1 MYGKSS
7 LGPGKWATSPSELF
21 RMNDTE
27 EAKRSLPTRQA
38 QKMARETKKGTR
50 KQKKNVEEHGIE
62 PMAPVAPGLD
72 LKGLLCAWVMSSV
85 RTLWAWS
92 WLLSVFLAVVLALTL
107 GSYSLNDPSF
117 SVSTSRNPEN
127 FCGALGAWTADLMLS
142 AFGFS
147 AWWFVLGSAMI
158 GFFAIRTAWRRMN
171 GETDPLRIN
180 PPKITAAM
188 GFLAV
193 LVGSTCLEALRLRRF
208 QMILPGE
215 PGGILGDSL
224 AWGIRH
230 YIGVGLS
237 TVLFAALIAV
247 GLSLLMDFQ
256 WGDVAERVGSVIC
269 RWIVDPVM
277 RLFKVKGREEEL
289 VRQNESDAESAEVGI
304 VPIVRSAE
312 DSATAS
318 PVVAPASGESPVE
331 PRQPIVK
338 TAARAESKAAAKPA
352 ACSLS
357 MSLLDEP
364 AERKEANSAEDL
376 QMTGRLIVS
385 KLKSYGIESSIGGIQ
400 PGPVIT
406 QYWLEPG
413 PGVKGSQIDNVRD
426 DLRRTLGVQA
436 VRVVPSIP
444 NTSFIG
450 LEVPNPIRETVRLKE
465 ILDSKAFRE
474 STAPLTLALGKD
486 IGGKAFVIDLAKM
499 PHLLVAGTTGS
510 GKSVGINAMILS
522 MLYRNS
528 PADLRLVLIDP
539 KMLEFSLYNGIPH
552 LLCPVVT
559 DMNKAAT
566 ALKWLTREMDRRY
579 AVMSKLG
586 VRHFNS
592 YNEKIRRAA
601 ENGETIPDPMQ
612 APDDPIQKPL
622 EVWPFI
628 VCIVDELAD
637 LMLTNR
643 KEVEGEITRL
653 TQKARAAGIHLIIA
667 TQRPSVDVVTSLIK
681 ANVPTRISF
690 QVASGIDSRVI
701 LGEAGAESLLGWGDM
716 LLRRPGVPQ
725 STRIQGCFVADDEV
739 LRVVTELQ
747 KMGEPAYIDGV
758 TEDSGDD
765 DGDADSGS
773 GGGRRSGESDPLY
786 DKAVDLVL
794 RERRATISFV
804 QRHLGI
810 GYNRAANLLEA
821 MEEARVVSKAN
832 SMGRREI
839 LVPEN

>member
-1 MYGKSS
+1 M
-7 LGPGKWATSPSELF
+7 
-21 RMNDTE
+21 
-27 EAKRSLPTRQA
+27 
-38 QKMARETKKGTR
+38 
-50 KQKKNVEEHGIE
+50 
-62 PMAPVAPGLD
+62 
-72 LKGLLCAWVMSSV
+72 
-85 RTLWAWS
+85 
-92 WLLSVFLAVVLALTL
+92 
-107 GSYSLNDPSF
+107 
-117 SVSTSRNPEN
+117 
-127 FCGALGAWTADLMLS
+127 
-142 AFGFS
+142 
-147 AWWFVLGSAMI
+147 
-158 GFFAIRTAWRRMN
+158 
-171 GETDPLRIN
+171 
-180 PPKITAAM
+180 
-188 GFLAV
+188 

-237 TVLFAALIAV
+237 TVLFVSLIAV

-256 WGDVAERVGSVIC
+256 WGDVAERIGRFIC
-269 RWIVDPVM
+269 CWFIDPVA
-277 RLFKVKGREEEL
+277 RLLKTKRREEVLAPQDEPET
-289 VRQNESDAESAEVGI
+289 VDTDASI
-304 VPIVRSAE
+304 VPIVRVVDDDTPPAAFVETLARADAFSA
-312 DSATAS
+312 S
-318 PVVAPASGESPVE
+318 VPASAGPAVQAA
-331 PRQPIVK
+331 PR
-338 TAARAESKAAAKPA
+338 ASKHADCP
-352 ACSLS
+352 LS

-364 AERKEANSAEDL
+364 PAHREANSADDL

-385 KLKSYGIESSIGGIQ
+385 KLKSYGIEASIGGIQ

-450 LEVPNPIRETVRLKE
+450 LEVPNPVRETVRLKE
-465 ILDSKAFRE
+465 ILESKAFRE

-559 DMNKAAT
+559 DMNKAAS

-579 AVMSKLG
+579 AVMSRMG
-586 VRHFNS
+586 VRHFNN

-601 ENGETIPDPMQ
+601 ENGETIPDPLQ
-612 APDDPIQKPL
+612 SPEDPVQKPL

-701 LGEAGAESLLGWGDM
+701 LGESGAESLLGWGDM

-747 KMGEPAYIDGV
+747 KLGEPDYIDSV
-758 TEDSGDD
+758 TEEPDD
-765 DGDADSGS
+765 EGGDGDAGA

-804 QRHLGI
+804 QRHLGV

-821 MEEARVVSKAN
+821 MEEARIVSKAN

>member
-1 MYGKSS
+1 M
-7 LGPGKWATSPSELF
+7 
-21 RMNDTE
+21 
-27 EAKRSLPTRQA
+27 
-38 QKMARETKKGTR
+38 
-50 KQKKNVEEHGIE
+50 
-62 PMAPVAPGLD
+62 
-72 LKGLLCAWVMSSV
+72 
-85 RTLWAWS
+85 
-92 WLLSVFLAVVLALTL
+92 
-107 GSYSLNDPSF
+107 
-117 SVSTSRNPEN
+117 
-127 FCGALGAWTADLMLS
+127 
-142 AFGFS
+142 
-147 AWWFVLGSAMI
+147 
-158 GFFAIRTAWRRMN
+158 
-171 GETDPLRIN
+171 
-180 PPKITAAM
+180 
-188 GFLAV
+188 

-237 TVLFAALIAV
+237 TVLFVSLIAV

-256 WGDVAERVGSVIC
+256 WGDVAERIGRFIC
-269 RWIVDPVM
+269 CWFIDPVA
-277 RLFKVKGREEEL
+277 RLLKTKRREEVLAPQDEPET
-289 VRQNESDAESAEVGI
+289 VDTDASI
-304 VPIVRSAE
+304 VPIVRVVDDDTPPAAFVETLDRADAFSA
-312 DSATAS
+312 S
-318 PVVAPASGESPVE
+318 VPASAGPAVQAA
-331 PRQPIVK
+331 PR
-338 TAARAESKAAAKPA
+338 ASKHADCP
-352 ACSLS
+352 LS

-364 AERKEANSAEDL
+364 PAHREANSADDL

-385 KLKSYGIESSIGGIQ
+385 KLKSYGIEASIGGIQ

-450 LEVPNPIRETVRLKE
+450 LEVPNPVRETVRLKE
-465 ILDSKAFRE
+465 ILESKAFRE

-559 DMNKAAT
+559 DMNKAAS

-579 AVMSKLG
+579 AVMSRMG
-586 VRHFNS
+586 VRHFNN

-601 ENGETIPDPMQ
+601 ENGETIPDPLQ
-612 APDDPIQKPL
+612 SPEDPVQKPL

-701 LGEAGAESLLGWGDM
+701 LGESGAESLLGWGDM

-747 KMGEPAYIDGV
+747 KLGEPDYIDSV
-758 TEDSGDD
+758 TEEPDD
-765 DGDADSGS
+765 EGGDGDAGA

-804 QRHLGI
+804 QRHLGV

-821 MEEARVVSKAN
+821 MEEARIVSKAN

>member
-1 MYGKSS
+1 MY
-7 LGPGKWATSPSELF
+7 
-21 RMNDTE
+21 
-27 EAKRSLPTRQA
+27 KRQ
-38 QKMARETKKGTR
+38 
-50 KQKKNVEEHGIE
+50 
-62 PMAPVAPGLD
+62 
-72 LKGLLCAWVMSSV
+72 
-85 RTLWAWS
+85 
-92 WLLSVFLAVVLALTL
+92 
-107 GSYSLNDPSF
+107 
-117 SVSTSRNPEN
+117 
-127 FCGALGAWTADLMLS
+127 
-142 AFGFS
+142 
-147 AWWFVLGSAMI
+147 I
-158 GFFAIRTAWRRMN
+158 GFFAIRTAWRRMK

-180 PPKITAAM
+180 PPKITAAV

-237 TVLFAALIAV
+237 TVLFVSLIAV

-256 WGDVAERVGSVIC
+256 WGDVAERIGRFIC
-269 RWIVDPVM
+269 CWFIDPVA
-277 RLFKVKGREEEL
+277 RLLKTKRREEVLAPQDEPET
-289 VRQNESDAESAEVGI
+289 VDTDASI
-304 VPIVRSAE
+304 VPIVRVVDDDTPLAAFVETLDRADAFSA
-312 DSATAS
+312 S
-318 PVVAPASGESPVE
+318 VPASAGPAVQAA
-331 PRQPIVK
+331 PR
-338 TAARAESKAAAKPA
+338 ASKHADCP
-352 ACSLS
+352 LS

-364 AERKEANSAEDL
+364 PAHREANSADDL

-385 KLKSYGIESSIGGIQ
+385 KLKSYGIEASIGGIQ

-450 LEVPNPIRETVRLKE
+450 LEVPNPVRETVRLKE
-465 ILDSKAFRE
+465 ILESKAFRE

-559 DMNKAAT
+559 DMNKAAS

-579 AVMSKLG
+579 AVMSRMG
-586 VRHFNS
+586 VRHFNN

-601 ENGETIPDPMQ
+601 ENGETIPDPLQ
-612 APDDPIQKPL
+612 SPEDPVQKPL

-701 LGEAGAESLLGWGDM
+701 LGESGAESLLGWGDM

-747 KMGEPAYIDGV
+747 KLGEPDYIDSV
-758 TEDSGDD
+758 TEEPDD
-765 DGDADSGS
+765 EGGDGDAGA

-804 QRHLGI
+804 QRHLGV

-821 MEEARVVSKAN
+821 MEEARIVSKAN

>member
-1 MYGKSS
+1 M
-7 LGPGKWATSPSELF
+7 
-21 RMNDTE
+21 
-27 EAKRSLPTRQA
+27 
-38 QKMARETKKGTR
+38 
-50 KQKKNVEEHGIE
+50 
-62 PMAPVAPGLD
+62 
-72 LKGLLCAWVMSSV
+72 
-85 RTLWAWS
+85 
-92 WLLSVFLAVVLALTL
+92 
-107 GSYSLNDPSF
+107 
-117 SVSTSRNPEN
+117 
-127 FCGALGAWTADLMLS
+127 
-142 AFGFS
+142 
-147 AWWFVLGSAMI
+147 
-158 GFFAIRTAWRRMN
+158 
-171 GETDPLRIN
+171 
-180 PPKITAAM
+180 
-188 GFLAV
+188 
-193 LVGSTCLEALRLRRF
+193 GSTCLEALRLRRF

-237 TVLFAALIAV
+237 TVLFVSLIAV

-256 WGDVAERVGSVIC
+256 WGDVAERIGRFIC
-269 RWIVDPVM
+269 CWFIDPVA
-277 RLFKVKGREEEL
+277 RLLKTKRREEVLAPQDEPET
-289 VRQNESDAESAEVGI
+289 VDTDASI
-304 VPIVRSAE
+304 VPIVRVVDDDTPPAAFVETLDRADAFSA
-312 DSATAS
+312 S
-318 PVVAPASGESPVE
+318 VPASAGPAVQAA
-331 PRQPIVK
+331 PR
-338 TAARAESKAAAKPA
+338 ASKHADCP
-352 ACSLS
+352 LS

-364 AERKEANSAEDL
+364 PAHREANSADDL

-385 KLKSYGIESSIGGIQ
+385 KLKSYGIEASIGGIQ

-450 LEVPNPIRETVRLKE
+450 LEVPNPVRETVRLKE
-465 ILDSKAFRE
+465 ILESKAFRE

-559 DMNKAAT
+559 DMNKAAS

-579 AVMSKLG
+579 AVMSRMG
-586 VRHFNS
+586 VRHFNN

-601 ENGETIPDPMQ
+601 ENGETIPDPLQ
-612 APDDPIQKPL
+612 SPEDPVQKPL

-701 LGEAGAESLLGWGDM
+701 LGESGAESLLGWGDM

-747 KMGEPAYIDGV
+747 KLGEPDYIDSV
-758 TEDSGDD
+758 TEEPDD
-765 DGDADSGS
+765 EGGDGDAGA

-804 QRHLGI
+804 QRHLGV

-821 MEEARVVSKAN
+821 MEEARIVSKAN

>member
-1 MYGKSS
+1 MK
-7 LGPGKWATSPSELF
+7 
-21 RMNDTE
+21 
-27 EAKRSLPTRQA
+27 
-38 QKMARETKKGTR
+38 
-50 KQKKNVEEHGIE
+50 
-62 PMAPVAPGLD
+62 
-72 LKGLLCAWVMSSV
+72 
-85 RTLWAWS
+85 
-92 WLLSVFLAVVLALTL
+92 
-107 GSYSLNDPSF
+107 
-117 SVSTSRNPEN
+117 
-127 FCGALGAWTADLMLS
+127 
-142 AFGFS
+142 
-147 AWWFVLGSAMI
+147 
-158 GFFAIRTAWRRMN
+158 

-180 PPKITAAM
+180 PPKITAAV

-237 TVLFAALIAV
+237 TVLFVSLIAV

-256 WGDVAERVGSVIC
+256 WGDVAERIGRFIC
-269 RWIVDPVM
+269 CWFIDPVA
-277 RLFKVKGREEEL
+277 RLLKTKRREEVLAPQDEPET
-289 VRQNESDAESAEVGI
+289 VDTDASI
-304 VPIVRSAE
+304 VPIVRVVDDDTPPAAFVETLDRADAFSA
-312 DSATAS
+312 S
-318 PVVAPASGESPVE
+318 VPASAGPAVQAA
-331 PRQPIVK
+331 PR
-338 TAARAESKAAAKPA
+338 ASKHADCP
-352 ACSLS
+352 LS

-364 AERKEANSAEDL
+364 PAHREANSADDL

-385 KLKSYGIESSIGGIQ
+385 KLKSYGIEASIGGIQ

-450 LEVPNPIRETVRLKE
+450 LEVPNPVRETVRLKE
-465 ILDSKAFRE
+465 ILESKAFRE

-559 DMNKAAT
+559 DMNKAAS

-579 AVMSKLG
+579 AVMSRMG
-586 VRHFNS
+586 VRHFNN

-601 ENGETIPDPMQ
+601 ENGETIPDPLQ
-612 APDDPIQKPL
+612 SPEDPVQKPL

-701 LGEAGAESLLGWGDM
+701 LGESGAESLLGWGDM

-747 KMGEPAYIDGV
+747 KLGEPDYIDSV
-758 TEDSGDD
+758 TEEPDD
-765 DGDADSGS
+765 EGGDGDAGA

-804 QRHLGI
+804 QRHLGV

-821 MEEARVVSKAN
+821 MEEARIVSKAN

>member
-1 MYGKSS
+1 
-7 LGPGKWATSPSELF
+7 
-21 RMNDTE
+21 
-27 EAKRSLPTRQA
+27 
-38 QKMARETKKGTR
+38 MARLLKTKR
-50 KQKKNVEEHGIE
+50 REE
-62 PMAPVAPGLD
+62 
-72 LKGLLCAWVMSSV
+72 
-85 RTLWAWS
+85 
-92 WLLSVFLAVVLALTL
+92 VLAPQ
-107 GSYSLNDPSF
+107 DE
-117 SVSTSRNPEN
+117 PE
-127 FCGALGAWTADLMLS
+127 TVD
-142 AFGFS
+142 
-147 AWWFVLGSAMI
+147 
-158 GFFAIRTAWRRMN
+158 
-171 GETDPLRIN
+171 TD
-180 PPKITAAM
+180 A
-188 GFLAV
+188 
-193 LVGSTCLEALRLRRF
+193 S
-208 QMILPGE
+208 
-215 PGGILGDSL
+215 
-224 AWGIRH
+224 
-230 YIGVGLS
+230 
-237 TVLFAALIAV
+237 
-247 GLSLLMDFQ
+247 
-256 WGDVAERVGSVIC
+256 
-269 RWIVDPVM
+269 
-277 RLFKVKGREEEL
+277 
-289 VRQNESDAESAEVGI
+289 I
-304 VPIVRSAE
+304 VPIVRVVDDDTPPAAFVETLARADAFSA
-312 DSATAS
+312 S
-318 PVVAPASGESPVE
+318 VPASAGPAVQAA
-331 PRQPIVK
+331 PR
-338 TAARAESKAAAKPA
+338 ASKHADCP
-352 ACSLS
+352 LS

-364 AERKEANSAEDL
+364 PAHREANSADDL

-385 KLKSYGIESSIGGIQ
+385 KLKSYGIEASIGGIQ

-450 LEVPNPIRETVRLKE
+450 LEVPNPVRETVRLKE
-465 ILDSKAFRE
+465 ILESKAFRE

-559 DMNKAAT
+559 DMNKAAS

-579 AVMSKLG
+579 AVMSRMG
-586 VRHFNS
+586 VRHFNN

-601 ENGETIPDPMQ
+601 ENGETIPDPLQ
-612 APDDPIQKPL
+612 SPEDPVQKPL

-701 LGEAGAESLLGWGDM
+701 LGESGAESLLGWGDM

-747 KMGEPAYIDGV
+747 KLGEPDYIDSV
-758 TEDSGDD
+758 TEEPDD
-765 DGDADSGS
+765 EGGDGDAGA

-804 QRHLGI
+804 QRHLGV

-821 MEEARVVSKAN
+821 MEEARIVSKAN

>member
-1 MYGKSS
+1 
-7 LGPGKWATSPSELF
+7 
-21 RMNDTE
+21 
-27 EAKRSLPTRQA
+27 
-38 QKMARETKKGTR
+38 
-50 KQKKNVEEHGIE
+50 
-62 PMAPVAPGLD
+62 
-72 LKGLLCAWVMSSV
+72 
-85 RTLWAWS
+85 
-92 WLLSVFLAVVLALTL
+92 
-107 GSYSLNDPSF
+107 
-117 SVSTSRNPEN
+117 
-127 FCGALGAWTADLMLS
+127 
-142 AFGFS
+142 
-147 AWWFVLGSAMI
+147 
-158 GFFAIRTAWRRMN
+158 
-171 GETDPLRIN
+171 
-180 PPKITAAM
+180 
-188 GFLAV
+188 
-193 LVGSTCLEALRLRRF
+193 
-208 QMILPGE
+208 
-215 PGGILGDSL
+215 
-224 AWGIRH
+224 
-230 YIGVGLS
+230 
-237 TVLFAALIAV
+237 
-247 GLSLLMDFQ
+247 MDFQ
-256 WGDVAERVGSVIC
+256 WGDVAERIGRFIC
-269 RWIVDPVM
+269 CWFIDPVA
-277 RLFKVKGREEEL
+277 RLLKTKRREEVLAPQDEPET
-289 VRQNESDAESAEVGI
+289 VDTDASI
-304 VPIVRSAE
+304 VPIVRVVDDDTPPAAFVETLDRADAFSA
-312 DSATAS
+312 S
-318 PVVAPASGESPVE
+318 VPASAGPAVQAA
-331 PRQPIVK
+331 PR
-338 TAARAESKAAAKPA
+338 ASKHADCP
-352 ACSLS
+352 LS

-364 AERKEANSAEDL
+364 PAHREANSADDL

-385 KLKSYGIESSIGGIQ
+385 KLKSYGIEASIGGIQ

-450 LEVPNPIRETVRLKE
+450 LEVPNPVRETVRLKE
-465 ILDSKAFRE
+465 ILESKAFRE

-559 DMNKAAT
+559 DMNKAAS

-579 AVMSKLG
+579 AVMSRMG
-586 VRHFNS
+586 VRHFNN

-601 ENGETIPDPMQ
+601 ENGETIPDPLQ
-612 APDDPIQKPL
+612 SPEDPVQKPL

-701 LGEAGAESLLGWGDM
+701 LGESGAESLLGWGDM

-747 KMGEPAYIDGV
+747 KLGEPDYIDSV
-758 TEDSGDD
+758 TEEPDD
-765 DGDADSGS
+765 EGGDGDAGA

-804 QRHLGI
+804 QRHLGV

-821 MEEARVVSKAN
+821 MEEARIVSKAN

>member
-1 MYGKSS
+1 
-7 LGPGKWATSPSELF
+7 
-21 RMNDTE
+21 
-27 EAKRSLPTRQA
+27 
-38 QKMARETKKGTR
+38 
-50 KQKKNVEEHGIE
+50 
-62 PMAPVAPGLD
+62 
-72 LKGLLCAWVMSSV
+72 MS
-85 RTLWAWS
+85 
-92 WLLSVFLAVVLALTL
+92 
-107 GSYSLNDPSF
+107 
-117 SVSTSRNPEN
+117 
-127 FCGALGAWTADLMLS
+127 
-142 AFGFS
+142 
-147 AWWFVLGSAMI
+147 
-158 GFFAIRTAWRRMN
+158 
-171 GETDPLRIN
+171 
-180 PPKITAAM
+180 
-188 GFLAV
+188 
-193 LVGSTCLEALRLRRF
+193 STCLEALRLRRF

-237 TVLFAALIAV
+237 TVLFVSLIAV

-256 WGDVAERVGSVIC
+256 WGDVAERIGRFIC
-269 RWIVDPVM
+269 CWFIDPVA
-277 RLFKVKGREEEL
+277 RLLKTKRREEVLAPQDEPET
-289 VRQNESDAESAEVGI
+289 VDTDASI
-304 VPIVRSAE
+304 VPIVRVVDDDTPPAAFVETLARADAFSA
-312 DSATAS
+312 S
-318 PVVAPASGESPVE
+318 VPASAGPAVQAA
-331 PRQPIVK
+331 PR
-338 TAARAESKAAAKPA
+338 ASKHADCP
-352 ACSLS
+352 LS

-364 AERKEANSAEDL
+364 PAHREANSADDL

-385 KLKSYGIESSIGGIQ
+385 KLKSYGIEASIGGIQ

-450 LEVPNPIRETVRLKE
+450 LEVPNPVRETVRLKE
-465 ILDSKAFRE
+465 ILESKAFRE

-559 DMNKAAT
+559 DMNKAAS

-579 AVMSKLG
+579 AVMSRMG
-586 VRHFNS
+586 VRHFNN

-601 ENGETIPDPMQ
+601 ENGETIPDPLQ
-612 APDDPIQKPL
+612 SPEDPVQKPL

-701 LGEAGAESLLGWGDM
+701 LGESGAESLLGWGDM

-747 KMGEPAYIDGV
+747 KLGEPDYIDSV
-758 TEDSGDD
+758 TEEPDD
-765 DGDADSGS
+765 EGGDGDAGA

-804 QRHLGI
+804 QRHLGV

-821 MEEARVVSKAN
+821 MEEARIVSKAN

>member
-1 MYGKSS
+1 MK
-7 LGPGKWATSPSELF
+7 
-21 RMNDTE
+21 
-27 EAKRSLPTRQA
+27 
-38 QKMARETKKGTR
+38 
-50 KQKKNVEEHGIE
+50 
-62 PMAPVAPGLD
+62 
-72 LKGLLCAWVMSSV
+72 
-85 RTLWAWS
+85 
-92 WLLSVFLAVVLALTL
+92 
-107 GSYSLNDPSF
+107 
-117 SVSTSRNPEN
+117 
-127 FCGALGAWTADLMLS
+127 
-142 AFGFS
+142 
-147 AWWFVLGSAMI
+147 
-158 GFFAIRTAWRRMN
+158 

-180 PPKITAAM
+180 PPKITAAV

-237 TVLFAALIAV
+237 TVLFVSLIAV

-256 WGDVAERVGSVIC
+256 WGDVAERIGRFIC
-269 RWIVDPVM
+269 CWFIDPVA
-277 RLFKVKGREEEL
+277 RLLKTKRREEVLAPQDEPET
-289 VRQNESDAESAEVGI
+289 VDTDASI
-304 VPIVRSAE
+304 VPIVRVVDDDTPPAAFVETLARADAFSA
-312 DSATAS
+312 S
-318 PVVAPASGESPVE
+318 VPASAGPAVQAA
-331 PRQPIVK
+331 PR
-338 TAARAESKAAAKPA
+338 ASKHADCP
-352 ACSLS
+352 LS

-364 AERKEANSAEDL
+364 PAHREANSADDL

-385 KLKSYGIESSIGGIQ
+385 KLKSYGIEASIGGIQ

-450 LEVPNPIRETVRLKE
+450 LEVPNPVRETVRLKE
-465 ILDSKAFRE
+465 ILESKAFRE

-559 DMNKAAT
+559 DMNKAAS

-579 AVMSKLG
+579 AVMSRMG
-586 VRHFNS
+586 VRHFNN

-601 ENGETIPDPMQ
+601 ENGETIPDPLQ
-612 APDDPIQKPL
+612 SPEDPVQKPL

-701 LGEAGAESLLGWGDM
+701 LGESGAESLLGWGDM

-747 KMGEPAYIDGV
+747 KLGEPDYIDSV
-758 TEDSGDD
+758 TEEPDD
-765 DGDADSGS
+765 EGGDGDAGA

-804 QRHLGI
+804 QRHLGV

-821 MEEARVVSKAN
+821 MEEARIVSKAN

>member
-1 MYGKSS
+1 
-7 LGPGKWATSPSELF
+7 
-21 RMNDTE
+21 
-27 EAKRSLPTRQA
+27 
-38 QKMARETKKGTR
+38 
-50 KQKKNVEEHGIE
+50 
-62 PMAPVAPGLD
+62 
-72 LKGLLCAWVMSSV
+72 
-85 RTLWAWS
+85 
-92 WLLSVFLAVVLALTL
+92 
-107 GSYSLNDPSF
+107 
-117 SVSTSRNPEN
+117 
-127 FCGALGAWTADLMLS
+127 
-142 AFGFS
+142 
-147 AWWFVLGSAMI
+147 
-158 GFFAIRTAWRRMN
+158 
-171 GETDPLRIN
+171 
-180 PPKITAAM
+180 
-188 GFLAV
+188 
-193 LVGSTCLEALRLRRF
+193 
-208 QMILPGE
+208 MILPGE

-237 TVLFAALIAV
+237 TVLFVSLIAV

-256 WGDVAERVGSVIC
+256 WGDVAERIGRFIC
-269 RWIVDPVM
+269 CWFIDPVA
-277 RLFKVKGREEEL
+277 RLLKTKRREEVLAPQDEPET
-289 VRQNESDAESAEVGI
+289 VDTDASI
-304 VPIVRSAE
+304 VPIVRVVDDDTPPAAFVETLDRADAFSA
-312 DSATAS
+312 S
-318 PVVAPASGESPVE
+318 VPASAGPAVQAA
-331 PRQPIVK
+331 PR
-338 TAARAESKAAAKPA
+338 ASKHADCP
-352 ACSLS
+352 LS

-364 AERKEANSAEDL
+364 PAHREANSADDL

-385 KLKSYGIESSIGGIQ
+385 KLKSYGIEASIGGIQ

-450 LEVPNPIRETVRLKE
+450 LEVPNPVRETVRLKE
-465 ILDSKAFRE
+465 ILESKAFRE

-559 DMNKAAT
+559 DMNKAAS

-579 AVMSKLG
+579 AVMSRMG
-586 VRHFNS
+586 VRHFNN

-601 ENGETIPDPMQ
+601 ENGETIPDPLQ
-612 APDDPIQKPL
+612 SPEDPVQKPL

-701 LGEAGAESLLGWGDM
+701 LGESGAESLLGWGDM

-747 KMGEPAYIDGV
+747 KLGEPDYIDSV
-758 TEDSGDD
+758 TEEPDD
-765 DGDADSGS
+765 EGGDGDAGA

-804 QRHLGI
+804 QRHLGV

-821 MEEARVVSKAN
+821 MEEARIVSKAN

>member
-1 MYGKSS
+1 
-7 LGPGKWATSPSELF
+7 
-21 RMNDTE
+21 
-27 EAKRSLPTRQA
+27 
-38 QKMARETKKGTR
+38 MARETKKGIR
-50 KQKKNVEEHGIE
+50 KQKTKRDAPEAVIE
-62 PMAPVAPGLD
+62 PVVQAPAAGGRD
-72 LKGLLCAWVMSSV
+72 LKGLLCAWIMNAI

-92 WLLSVFLAVVLALTL
+92 WLLSVFFAVVIALALGT
-107 GSYSLNDPSF
+107 YSPDDPSF
-117 SVSTSRNPEN
+117 SVSTEQMPEN
-127 FCGALGAWTADLMLS
+127 FCGALGAWTADFMLS

-158 GFFAIRTAWRRMN
+158 GFFAIRTAWRRMK

-180 PPKITAAM
+180 PPKLTAAV

-208 QMILPGE
+208 EMILPGE

-256 WGDVAERVGSVIC
+256 WEDVAERVGRLIC
-269 RWIVDPVM
+269 RCLFDPVRRFFKPQKSEEMFVRQDKLEVDP
-277 RLFKVKGREEEL
+277 G
-289 VRQNESDAESAEVGI
+289 VGI
-304 VPIVRSAE
+304 VPIVHSVDEDGVAVPAAGVMPAE
-312 DSATAS
+312 ALERAAS
-318 PVVAPASGESPVE
+318 SLHETSGAVRVPPKPA
-331 PRQPIVK
+331 
-338 TAARAESKAAAKPA
+338 KAASCA
-352 ACSLS
+352 LS

-364 AERKEANSAEDL
+364 PEHREANSPDDL

-385 KLKSYGIESSIGGIQ
+385 KLKSYGIEAAIGGIQ

-465 ILDSKAFRE
+465 ILESKAFRE
-474 STAPLTLALGKD
+474 STASLTLALGKD

-559 DMNKAAT
+559 DMNKAAS

-579 AVMSKLG
+579 AVMSRLG
-586 VRHFNS
+586 VRHFNN

-601 ENGETIPDPMQ
+601 ESGETIPDPTQ
-612 APDDPIQKPL
+612 APEDPVKKSL

-701 LGEAGAESLLGWGDM
+701 LGESGAESLLGWGDM

-747 KMGEPAYIDGV
+747 KQGEPDYIDSV
-758 TEDSGDD
+758 TEDQED
-765 DGDADSGS
+765 DGADGGAASV
-773 GGGRRSGESDPLY
+773 GGRRSGESDELY

-832 SMGRREI
+832 SAGRREI